1 MNLTM
6 NAQLKTPVTLL
17 SKMLCLFSLGSCLM
31 MAQGAWAESSL
42 AAALPPLVAV
52 QQSLAEHPSV
62 RAAISD
68 QDYANFAGQ
77 GLKLG
82 QQPWTVRAGMQLRQT
97 DAQPDQAKSNSYE
110 PSFGIEKQIRLPNKY
125 QLDQDLAQRGNSI
138 AELKYEDAKHEAA
151 KELLNNWFSYMR
163 SALQLTRLQQQLAQ
177 IQQYMNMTEQ
187 RILAGDAPRLELML
201 LSNEYQQVEEKYM
214 QAKAAYYQAQQLL
227 ARDYRGQIPQQWQ
240 SDVIQVEPLQ
250 YTQAQWIE
258 RILSAN
264 HELELARAQAEQ
276 QHMRLKREQLN
287 KIPDPTIGLG
297 YSREQSG
304 GENLIGLS
312 VSVPLSGRQVRV
324 ATGMAAAEA
333 RKADDEVG
341 RVEKRLR
348 QEAQYLSTQMESA
361 TVRYQK
367 AQQNLAQLQQQHQLM
382 QKAFKLGELSLN
394 ELLLHAQQLI
404 EARSRVDQARVDYA
418 ESFGLLLLN
427 SHQLWPLHDDHET
440 KQ

>member
-1 MNLTM
+1 M
-6 NAQLKTPVTLL
+6 
-17 SKMLCLFSLGSCLM
+17 
-31 MAQGAWAESSL
+31 
-42 AAALPPLVAV
+42 
-52 QQSLAEHPSV
+52 
-62 RAAISD
+62 I
-68 QDYANFAGQ
+68 
-77 GLKLG
+77 
-82 QQPWTVRAGMQLRQT
+82 RAGMQLRQT
-97 DAQPDQAKSNSYE
+97 DAQPDQSKSNSYE

-125 QLDQDLAQRGNSI
+125 QLDQDLAQRGSSI

-187 RILAGDAPRLELML
+187 RIRAGDAPRLELML

-227 ARDYRGQIPQQWQ
+227 ARDYRGHIPQQWQ

-258 RILSAN
+258 RILSAS

-287 KIPDPTIGLG
+287 KTPDPTIGLG

-304 GENLIGLS
+304 VENLIGLS